1 MNCINLRLY
10 RSTTIPKLR
19 AASSNLVSRS
29 DKKGLRKQPFC
40 YLDLPTLI
48 YQGRKGQITKGG
60 HVSGPFCLMASPSE
74 ILCRQAQNLVSRSD
88 K

>member
-1 MNCINLRLY
+1 MQAGIAQLVEHQL
-10 RSTTIPKLR
+10 PKLR